1 MRRRST
7 LPALLAVSLVALTG
21 CNNDTTTAEPPSTS
35 TSSSPLVSPS
45 PTASDSASASTG
57 PSETPAALE
66 SVGSAEFP
74 VDRLAAA
81 SMHKAVLG
89 RNTAETAEERA
100 VVDAWMTYWQ
110 AAADTFYLEKE
121 TATFRQVARGQ
132 ARSSIVEYMK
142 RKQAIGHRVV
152 GWALD
157 NVTSVEVDGDTATVR
172 DCTRNNTFS
181 VDQEVEPVS
190 VADPWYDV
198 TGTLQRSQGGWTVTE
213 QKTKALKKSCLP

>member
-21 CNNDTTTAEPPSTS
+21 CNNGTTTAEPAATS
-35 TSSSPLVSPS
+35 SSSSPLVSPS
-45 PTASDSASASTG
+45 PTASDSASAE

-89 RNTAETAEERA
+89 GSTAETAEERA

-121 TATFRQVARGQ
+121 TPTFRQMARGQ
-132 ARSSIVEYMK
+132 ARSSIVDYMES
-142 RKQAIGHRVV
+142 RKTKGLRVV
-152 GWALD
+152 GWARD

-198 TGTLQRSQGGWTVTE
+198 IGTLQRSQGTWTVTK
-213 QKTKALKKSCLP
+213 QTTKPRDESCLS

>member
-7 LPALLAVSLVALTG
+7 LPAALAVSLVALTG
-21 CNNDTTTAEPPSTS
+21 CNNGTTTAEPAATAS
-35 TSSSPLVSPS
+35 SSSPLVSSS
-45 PTASDSASASTG
+45 PTSSVSASGSAG
-57 PSETPAALE
+57 PSEAPADLE
-66 SVGSAEFP
+66 GVGSAEFP
-74 VDRLAAA
+74 TDRLRAA

-89 RNTAETAEERA
+89 KSAAGTAEERA
-100 VVDAWMTYWQ
+100 VVDAWMSYWQ

-121 TATFRQVARGQ
+121 TAAFRQVARGQ
-132 ARSSIVEYMK
+132 ARSSIVDYMK
-142 RKQAIGHRVV
+142 VQRADGLRVV

-181 VDQEVEPVS
+181 VDQEVEPMS

-198 TGTLQRSQGGWTVTE
+198 TGTLQKSQGAWTVTE
-213 QKTKALKKSCLP
+213 QHTRSPKKSCLP

>member
-21 CNNDTTTAEPPSTS
+21 CNNGTTTAEPTATS
-35 TSSSPLVSPS
+35 SSSSPLVSPS
-45 PTASDSASASTG
+45 PTASDSASAG

-89 RNTAETAEERA
+89 KSAAGTAEERA
-100 VVDAWMTYWQ
+100 VVDAWMSYWQ

-121 TATFRQVARGQ
+121 TPAFRQVARGQ
-132 ARSSIVEYMK
+132 ARSSIVDYMK
-142 RKQAIGHRVV
+142 SQKAQGLRVV

-181 VDQEVEPVS
+181 VDQEVEPMTR
-190 VADPWYDV
+190 PTHWYVV
-198 TGTLQRSQGGWTVTE
+198 TGTLQRSQGTWTVTK
-213 QKTKALKKSCLP
+213 QNTKPRDESCLP